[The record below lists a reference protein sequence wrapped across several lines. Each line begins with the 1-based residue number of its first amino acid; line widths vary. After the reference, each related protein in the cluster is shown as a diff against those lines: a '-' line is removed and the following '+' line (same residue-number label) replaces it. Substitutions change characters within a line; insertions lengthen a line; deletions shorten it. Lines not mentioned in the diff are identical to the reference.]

1 MNNSIVVSVLLIV
14 YNHEKY
20 LRQAI
25 DSILMQEVDFQYE
38 IIVGDDVSTD
48 ASRDIILE
56 YKTKH
61 PNLFVLN
68 FQQTNVG
75 GTKNIYDTCMRAN
88 GKYLSLLE
96 GDDYWI
102 DNRKLQ
108 KTVDFLEAN
117 KDYSGVSHI
126 IEARDLE
133 GNYLS
138 KYPNASEIIGKDA
151 TPDLF
156 LKGIY
161 FSAVATVFRNIFL
174 DQTQDYSVIYKAHK
188 SVGDLTFCM
197 LLMDKGKIKV
207 LNETMSVYRYR
218 NVKGESNYNSIKN
231 ALEKYNDHI
240 YILDYL
246 DNYFAGKY
254 SFANEYLRR
263 TFDIFLYCIK
273 NNELKD
279 LMIIFNKLPLKIK
292 IYFCASLPVFSC
304 KWLFKKFATK
314 KKQIIITENH

>member
-1 MNNSIVVSVLLIV
+1 MNNDIVVSVLLIV

-48 ASRDIILE
+48 TSRNIILE
-56 YKTKH
+56 YKKKH

-68 FQQTNVG
+68 FQKYNVG
-75 GTKNIYDTCMRAN
+75 GTKNIYDTCMKAR
-88 GKYLSLLE
+88 GKYLAFLE

-102 DNRKLQ
+102 DNKKLQ
-108 KTVDFLEAN
+108 KTVDFLEVN
-117 KDYSGVSHI
+117 KKYIGVSHI

-138 KYPNASEIIGKDA
+138 KYPNSNELIGKDA
-151 TPDLF
+151 TAELF
-156 LKGIY
+156 LKGVY
-161 FSAVATVFRNIFL
+161 FSAVATVFKNIFL
-174 DQTQDYSVIYKAHK
+174 DKTEDYSIIYKAHK
-188 SVGDLTFCM
+188 SVGDLTFC
-197 LLMDKGKIKV
+197 LLLLDKGKIKV

-231 ALEKYNDHI
+231 AVEKYNDHI

-246 DNYFAGKY
+246 DNHFNRKY
-254 SFANEYLRR
+254 NFTNEYIRR
-263 TFDIFLYCIK
+263 TFDLFSYCIK
-273 NNELKD
+273 SYEIKNLF
-279 LMIIFNKLPLKIK
+279 MILSKLPLKIK
-292 IYFCASLPVFSC
+292 IYFWTSLPLYSF
-304 KWLFKKFATK
+304 KWLIKKFAAK
-314 KKQIIITENH
+314 MKQTVLTENH